1 MTPADYIVS
10 CLATRMYSEPKD
22 DGLLGF
28 TAAGLVIRN
37 RVMAGWGP
45 WLTLITNHDTYSAKP
60 DAPRTLVFGDPDHD
74 TIFRRCIGIAEN
86 IFGGREK
93 DITEGALWYGR
104 LDDCSEDFKEK
115 IVRPPRIIDDPDYPQ
130 RDQAREIQAHPM
142 VAKIGRQ
149 MFFK

>member
-1 MTPADYIVS
+1 MTASDYIIS

-45 WLTLITNHDTYSAKP
+45 WLTLITDHDKYSAKP
-60 DAPRTLVFGDPDHD
+60 DEPRILRFGDPDHD
-74 TIFRRCIGIAEN
+74 TIFRRTIGIAEN

-93 DITEGALWYGR
+93 DITEGALFYGR
-104 LDDCSEDFKEK
+104 LDDCSEDFKER
-115 IVRPPRIIDDPDYPQ
+115 IVRPRKITDDSEF
-130 RDQAREIQAHPM
+130 ANRESQEFAIHPM

>member
-10 CLATRMYSEPKD
+10 CLSTRMYSEPKD
-22 DGLLGF
+22 DSLLGF
-28 TAAGLVIRN
+28 TACGLVIRN

-45 WLTLITNHDTYSAKP
+45 WLTLIMNHDKYSAKP
-60 DAPRTLVFGDPDHD
+60 DEPRALVFGDPDHD

-86 IFGGREK
+86 IYAGREK
-93 DITEGALWYGR
+93 DICEGALWYGR
-104 LDDCSEDFKEK
+104 LDDCSEDFKER
-115 IVRPPRIIDDPDYPQ
+115 IVRPQKFIDDMEYPQ
-130 RDQAREIQAHPM
+130 RDQSREIQQHEM